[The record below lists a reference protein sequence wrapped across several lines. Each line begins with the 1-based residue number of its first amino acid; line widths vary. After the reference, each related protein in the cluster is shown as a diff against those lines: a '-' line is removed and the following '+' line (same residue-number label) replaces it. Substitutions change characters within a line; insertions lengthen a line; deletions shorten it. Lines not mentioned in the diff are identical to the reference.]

1 MVLAVKNAPASAGDA
16 RHTGL
21 IPGSGRSP
29 GVENGNPL
37 QYSCLEKFHGQRSLA
52 GWSMGSQ
59 SHTTEH
65 ACILIGHPT
74 LGILLSVVCCISSM
88 SVGLGSG
95 MHGYQFDPF

>member
-1 MVLAVKNAPASAGDA
+1 MVKNLSASVADA
-16 RHTGL
+16 RDPGL
-21 IPGSGRSP
+21 IPVLGISP

-37 QYSCLEKFHGQRSLA
+37 QYSCLESSMDREEKPSRLQ
-52 GWSMGSQ
+52 SMGSQ